1 MVLLYMKGPLEQV
14 VTILPIVS
22 RAQVAF
28 QRVAELSERFSSP
41 EPHLLLSEQ
50 EAPDKTVDSLEL
62 RDVRY
67 SPPPSKAANRSIWAL
82 SICVS
87 PKVTSSS
94 SSARTAAARR
104 P

>member
-67 SPPPSKAANRSIWAL
+67 SPRRRRQRTVPSG
-82 SICVS
+82 
-87 PKVTSSS
+87 PYQ
-94 SSARTAAARR
+94 SAYR
-104 P
+104 PR